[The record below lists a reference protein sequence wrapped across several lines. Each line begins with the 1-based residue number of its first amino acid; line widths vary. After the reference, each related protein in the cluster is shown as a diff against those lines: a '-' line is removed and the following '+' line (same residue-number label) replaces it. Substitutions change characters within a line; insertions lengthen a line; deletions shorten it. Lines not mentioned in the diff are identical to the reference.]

1 MSIAV
6 KDHYVNDAPNRAQ
19 ANGEI
24 MSMAPQTSQTP
35 SNGPVSAPVP
45 PNALPTTTSPAAP
58 GGIPGA
64 RLDSRPNR
72 LAVIA
77 AFLALYL
84 IWGSTYLA
92 IRYAVE
98 TIPPLYTAGIRH
110 LIAGS
115 ILLVWCIAKRLRP
128 TAAQIR
134 ASIVI
139 GAFFFL
145 VGHGSLH
152 WAEQHVPSGL
162 ASLLIAIE
170 PIIVFAMTSIAAR
183 QWRWNATLLTGA
195 FLGLAGV
202 ALLLGRSLLVAT
214 PGMAI
219 GGIAILVGA
228 ISWSA
233 GIVYSRRSKLSGSP
247 LLLSALS
254 LLSGSAMLLTA
265 GTLFGEWR
273 GFSFAAITH
282 RSWWALAYLIIFGSV
297 ITFTAYNWLL
307 EHYSPTLVATHT
319 YVNPIVAV
327 LLGWWFAGESVTLNV
342 MIATVVII
350 AAVMFVDRGSTQLN
364 RDQDHQQRLNR
375 QNLAA
380 IKTAACD
387 AATT

>member
-1 MSIAV
+1 MSI
-6 KDHYVNDAPNRAQ
+6 PQ
-19 ANGEI
+19 
-24 MSMAPQTSQTP
+24 QTSRGSRTSFGAAVSVSEAVTARTSLHSDPYNRP
-35 SNGPVSAPVP
+35 SKASSEP
-45 PNALPTTTSPAAP
+45 PTKPS
-58 GGIPGA
+58 
-64 RLDSRPNR
+64 R

-98 TIPPLYTAGIRH
+98 TIPPLYTAGFRH
-110 LIAGS
+110 LLAGA
-115 ILLVWCIAKRLRP
+115 ILLAWCIAKRLRP
-128 TAAQIR
+128 TVAQIR
-134 ASIVI
+134 ASMVI
-139 GAFFFL
+139 GALFFL

-183 QWRWNATLLTGA
+183 HWRWNATLLAGA

-202 ALLLGRSLLVAT
+202 GLLLGRSLLVAT

-219 GGIAILVGA
+219 GGIAILIGA
-228 ISWSA
+228 TSWSA

-254 LLSGSAMLLTA
+254 LLSGSAMLLIA
-265 GTLFGEWR
+265 GTIFGEWR
-273 GFSFAAITH
+273 GFSFARVAH
-282 RSWWALAYLIIFGSV
+282 RSWWALAYLIVFGSV

-327 LLGWWFAGESVTLNV
+327 GLGWWFAGESVTLNV
-342 MIATVVII
+342 IIATAIII
-350 AAVMFVDRGSTQLN
+350 AAVMLVDRGTTQLN
-364 RDQDHQQRLNR
+364 REQETMDR
-375 QNLAA
+375 QERVPA
-380 IKTAACD
+380 AACD
-387 AATT
+387 AAIAG